1 MTQMSPS
8 SLNGEPEDYYFANA
22 PIDKIGDLLMDRV
35 ENYYIFLNATG
46 IMNLWRRSFA
56 FFYNSA
62 RLGGRI
68 NPVGKKLEMQS
79 ISMDDYPN
87 LLRNILVLTTSQ
99 MPSMQTMCSNGDER
113 TLEQNKISQQVLD
126 YENRNHRTDDYVV
139 QSGEDALWAGE
150 GFIYKGWNPNL
161 GEEVAPDADVNT
173 MAPEMDENGQQKTLH
188 VGDWEFE
195 NLTCLDVI
203 RDVDALSYAACQWVI
218 VRRFQNKWDLIAQY
232 PQFRDE
238 IQRASWALSDR
249 RNTKFGYSAVNHRDL
264 VPTFEFFHDKTQ
276 AVPMGRQ
283 TLFLDAETVLFDG
296 PLAYN
301 KRPVYRCVY
310 AELRNNPFAWT
321 VGFSLLPLAEANNRL
336 TSTLLTN
343 VATFGV
349 TRVLNPRGANIS
361 LQALSENLAIID
373 YTPTGSNGSGKPEV
387 LNMSNP
393 ITKETGD
400 LLKFINQKMETY
412 VSIPGSMRGQAPK
425 EEMSG
430 AAMAMQAS
438 VALQFSSGFQKSIIR
453 VLEDLGTGMVQDLK
467 AFAQAPRMA
476 LIVGKNDEGYMKS
489 YSQKDFD
496 GIDRVVVAAG
506 NPLLNTTAGKVN
518 LADQLLQNGMLPQ
531 GEAGAMKYIQVMN
544 QGKLEPET
552 QYLTSEYMAIQTDK
566 EMLLSGQMPMIQM
579 TDNHPLRMQEVNVLN
594 NSPIIRGNPQ
604 LGNLV
609 RQYIMAHFQQWLSM
623 PPLLAA
629 AMGIQPPPPQ
639 PTPGMPGE
647 TAQPG
652 NPQQPHAA
660 GPVKPQAPQAQTPHP
675 QHKPPMMG
683 AGQQPGAPKGPN
695 MPQMPQNAPQ
705 NLKQQMGKIAP
716 TPLAKPNH

>member
-1 MTQMSPS
+1 MADGDTAGKLDS
-8 SLNGEPEDYYFANA
+8 EDYYFANA
-22 PIDKIGDLLMDRV
+22 PLDCIGELLMERV
-35 ENYYIFLNATG
+35 ENYFIFLNSTG

-68 NPVGKKLEMQS
+68 NPVGRKLELQS
-79 ISMDDYPN
+79 ISMDDYTN
-87 LLRNILVLTTSQ
+87 LLRNILTLTTAQ
-99 MPSMQTMCSNGDER
+99 MPAMQTLCSNGDEV

-126 YENRNHRTDDYVV
+126 YETRVHKVPTYLR
-139 QSGEDALWAGE
+139 QCAEDSLWAGE

-161 GEEVAPDADVNT
+161 GEEVAADADVNT
-173 MAPEMDENGQQKTLH
+173 MEPVVDPTTGQQKAMH

-195 NLTCLDVI
+195 NLTCLDII
-203 RDVDALSYAACQWVI
+203 RDVDALSYDALQWVV

-238 IQRASWALSDR
+238 IMRASWALTDK
-249 RNTKFGYSAVNHRDL
+249 RNAKFGYSAVNHRDL
-264 VPTFEFFHDKTQ
+264 VPTFEFFHDRTQ

-283 TLFLDAETVLFDG
+283 TLFLDADTVLFDG
-296 PLAYN
+296 PLAYGV
-301 KRPVYRCVY
+301 RPVYRCAY
-310 AELRNNPFAWT
+310 AELRNNPFGWT

-373 YTPTGSNGSGKPEV
+373 YTPTGPSGGKPEV

-400 LLKFINQKMETY
+400 LLKFINSKMETY
-412 VSIPGSMRGQAPK
+412 VSIDASMRGQITDQ
-425 EEMSG
+425 EMSG

-438 VALQFSSGFQKSIIR
+438 ISLQFHAGFQQSFNKL
-453 VLEDLGTGMVQDLK
+453 LEDVGTGMVQDLK
-467 AFAQAPRMA
+467 AFASAPRQA
-476 LIVGKNDEGYMKS
+476 LIVGKENQGYMQS
-489 YSQKDFD
+489 YDKKNFD
-496 GIDRVVVAAG
+496 GINRVVVAAA
-506 NPLLNTTAGKVN
+506 NPMLNTTAGKMN

-552 QYLTSEYMAIQTDK
+552 QYLQSEYMAIQQDK
-566 EMLLSGQMPMIQM
+566 EDLLAGKLPMIQL
-579 TDNHPLRMQEVNVLN
+579 TDNHPLRMQEVNTLN
-594 NSPIIRGNPQ
+594 NNPIIRQNPN

-609 RQYIMAHFQQWLSM
+609 RQYITGHFQQWLQM

-639 PTPGMPGE
+639 GAPAGE
-647 TAQPG
+647 P
-652 NPQQPHAA
+652 PPPHPA
-660 GPVKPQAPQAQTPHP
+660 GQSPQAPQQPQPQTPHP
-675 QHKPPMMG
+675 QHKPPM
-683 AGQQPGAPKGPN
+683 AGTGGSTVKGPN
-695 MPQMPQNAPQ
+695 MPKMPGNAPAQ
-705 NLKQQMGKIAP
+705 LKANVKQMTPPP
-716 TPLAKPNH
+716 TINPGAH

>member
-1 MTQMSPS
+1 MADGATKTES
-8 SLNGEPEDYYFANA
+8 EDYYFACA
-22 PIDKIGDLLMDRV
+22 PLDELGNLLMDRV
-35 ENYYIFLNATG
+35 ENFYIFLNGTG
-46 IMNLWRRSFA
+46 MMNLWRRSFA

-62 RLGGRI
+62 RLGGRV
-68 NPVGKKLEMQS
+68 NPVGRKLEMQS

-87 LLRNILVLTTSQ
+87 LLRNILTLTTAQ
-99 MPSMQTMCSNGDER
+99 MPSMQTLCSNSDVM
-113 TLEQNKISQQVLD
+113 TLEQNKISQQVVD
-126 YENRNHRTDDYVV
+126 HEVRVHRVNDFLK
-139 QSGEDALWAGE
+139 QCAEDSLWAGE

-161 GEEVAPDADVNT
+161 GEEVTPDADLST
-173 MAPEMDENGQQKTLH
+173 MAPVIDPTTGQQKVLH

-195 NLTCLDVI
+195 NLTSLDII
-203 RDVDALSYAACQWVI
+203 RDVDALSYQSLQWVI

-238 IQRASWALSDR
+238 IMRASWALTDK
-249 RNTKFGYSAVNHRDL
+249 RNAKFGYSAVNHRDL

-283 TLFLDAETVLFDG
+283 SLFLDADTVLFDG
-296 PLAYN
+296 PLAYTV
-301 KRPVYRCVY
+301 RPVYRCAY
-310 AELRNNPFAWT
+310 AELRNNPFGWT
-321 VGFSLLPLAEANNRL
+321 VGYSLLPLAEANNRL

-373 YTPTGSNGSGKPEV
+373 YTPTGPTGGKPEV

-400 LLKFINQKMETY
+400 LLKFVNQKMETY
-412 VSIPGSMRGQAPK
+412 VSIDASMRGQVK
-425 EEMSG
+425 DQEMSG

-438 VALQFSSGFQKSIIR
+438 ISLQFHAGFQQSFIKL
-453 VLEDLGTGMVQDLK
+453 LEDVGTGMVQDLK
-467 AFAQAPRMA
+467 AFASAPRQA
-476 LIVGKNDEGYMKS
+476 LIVGKENQGYMEAYDK
-489 YSQKDFD
+489 KIFD
-496 GIDRVVVAAG
+496 GIDRVVVAAA
-506 NPLLNTTAGKVN
+506 NPMLNTTAGKMN

-552 QYLTSEYMAIQTDK
+552 QYLQSEYMAIQQDK
-566 EMLLSGQMPMIQM
+566 EDLLSGKLPMIQL
-579 TDNHPLRMQEVNVLN
+579 TDNHPLRMQEVNCLN
-594 NSPIIRGNPQ
+594 NNPVIRQNPN

-609 RQYIMAHFQQWLSM
+609 RQYIMGHFQQWLQM

-639 PTPGMPGE
+639 GQPGMPGQPQSSGNPGE
-647 TAQPG
+647 VKQPG
-652 NPQQPHAA
+652 IQHPNP
-660 GPVKPQAPQAQTPHP
+660 QTPHP
-675 QHKPPMMG
+675 QQKPPTMG
-683 AGQQPGAPKGPN
+683 TNGSTIKGPN
-695 MPQMPQNAPQ
+695 MPNMPQNAPGQ
-705 NLKQQMGKIAP
+705 LKANAAQIRPSPAIP
-716 TPLAKPNH
+716 PR